1 MVHDKI
7 ILIAKK
13 HETWIDIVCTFGCTR
28 RIAEDITQE
37 MYIKIQLKL
46 EEGKLDIMYNDE
58 INYYYI
64 FKTLNSIFID
74 LKRKNKNITICHLNE
89 NIDNNQ
95 NSNYYSED
103 WYDGKTNL
111 LSHNDVNYL
120 EVYEKIE
127 DALSKM
133 HWYDRKIFEVING
146 GERISDFSRKSK
158 IPYYTLYFHYNKVKE
173 KLKKL
178 L

>member
-46 EEGKLDIMYNDE
+46 EEGKIDIMYNDE

-74 LKRKNKNITICHLNE
+74 LKRKNKNITICHLSE
-89 NIDNNQ
+89 NIDN
-95 NSNYYSED
+95 EEE
-103 WYDGKTNL
+103 WYVGKLNL

-120 EVYEKIE
+120 EAYEKIE

-146 GERISDFSRKSK
+146 GERISDFSKKSK
-158 IPYYTLYFHYNKVKE
+158 S
-173 KLKKL
+173 
-178 L
+178 

>member
-37 MYIKIQLKL
+37 MYIKIQLQL
-46 EEGKLDIMYNDE
+46 EKGTLDIMYNDE

-64 FKTLNSIFID
+64 FKTLKTLFID
-74 LKRKNKNITICHLNE
+74 LKRKSKNITMLPLDEHIKNFG
-89 NIDNNQ
+89 D
-95 NSNYYSED
+95 SYYAYSD
-103 WYDGKTNL
+103 A
-111 LSHNDVNYL
+111 NYL
-120 EVYEKIE
+120 EAYEKVE
-127 DALSKM
+127 DALHKM
-133 HWYDRKIFEVING
+133 HWYDRKIFEIING
-146 GERISDFSRKSK
+146 GERISDFSRKSNIK
-158 IPYYTLYFHYNKVKE
+158 YYTLYFTYKKVKD